1 MNGEWG
7 MRKQAEAL
15 VEEYV
20 KKDSLKR
27 HLFAVEAAMGF
38 YACKFAEDEE
48 YWRITGLLHDFDY
61 ERFPDQ
67 HPLKGMEILRD
78 KGFPDEMIEA
88 IGGHADYTGIPRM
101 TLLAKTLYA
110 VDELSG
116 FVMAVAYVRP
126 SRLLGDVPVKSVRKK
141 LKDKAFARQVNRDE
155 IRRGAEELGVELG
168 EHIQNV
174 IDALK
179 TDPVR
184 LGFGG

>member
-1 MNGEWG
+1 
-7 MRKQAEAL
+7 MRKKAEAL
-15 VEEYV
+15 VAAYV

-27 HLFAVEAAMGF
+27 HLSAVEAAMGF
-38 YACKFAEDEE
+38 YARKFGEDEE

-61 ERFPDQ
+61 EKFPDQ
-67 HPLKGMEILRD
+67 HPLRGMEIL
-78 KGFPDEMIEA
+78 KTENFPDEMIEA
-88 IGGHADYTGIPRM
+88 IGGHADYTGIPRT

-126 SRLLGDVPVKSVRKK
+126 SHLLRDVPVKSVRKK
-141 LKDKAFARQVNRDE
+141 LKDKAFARQVNREE
-155 IRRGAEELGVELG
+155 IMKGAEELGIEIY

-179 TDPVR
+179 INAEK
-184 LGFGG
+184 LGFSG